1 MAEAAKVE
9 TAASAINV
17 FLMASPFSLNRDS
30 DKAVCPGEG
39 STFRLNDQ

>member
-17 FLMASPFSLNRDS
+17 FLMASPFSLNGTAISGLSKR
-30 DKAVCPGEG
+30 KFHIPLE
-39 STFRLNDQ
+39 